1 MPTTTSVTLGNLIE
15 ETLDS
20 VYRSAERPSPVVVG
34 SNAIDDDADVTF
46 TLSAGSLDITD
57 RAEGPLG
64 ELLLVTGKSADAT
77 PIYTASRAYQNTTKA
92 DHPTGTI
99 FLKNPDFTRSQV
111 SRWIQRAVSS
121 IMNTE
126 LPYWESNQFSRH
138 PDFQYVE
145 LPADS
150 LKVLRVRY
158 FGLIEGRFAD
168 VGGWEFQE
176 VPTGLVSNGRIL
188 RTPAS
193 VSEDDKLIIDI
204 QRPYLFTGD
213 GEAAT
218 VPLPVAGQDIPVLY
232 AAAYGQSR
240 REVSRAELDKIEEW
254 NQDQAI
260 RAGVNL
266 RMIRDM
272 WGEVYRRVDEA
283 KRVHRMPK
291 TRPYQKIPTVW

>member
-1 MPTTTSVTLGNLIE
+1 MPTTTSVSLGSLIE

-20 VYRSAERPSPVVVG
+20 VYRSAERPTPVVVG
-34 SNAIDDDADVTF
+34 SNAIDDDSDTTF
-46 TLSAGSLDITD
+46 TLSAGSLNVTD
-57 RAEGPLG
+57 RVEGPLG
-64 ELLLVTGKSADAT
+64 ELMLVTAKSADAT
-77 PIYTASRAYQNTTKA
+77 PIYTASRGYQVTVKA

-126 LPYWESNQFSRH
+126 LPWWETKTYQRH
-138 PDFQYVE
+138 TDFQYIE

-150 LKVLRVRY
+150 LNVLRVRY
-158 FGLIEGRFAD
+158 FGLIEGRVSD

-176 VPTGLVSNGRIL
+176 VPTTLVASGRIL
-188 RTPAS
+188 RTSAAI
-193 VSEDDKLIIDI
+193 SEDDDLIVDV
-204 QRPYLFTGD
+204 QRPYVFTGA
-213 GEAAT
+213 GEDAT
-218 VPLPVAGQDIPVLY
+218 VPLPVSGRDLPVLY

-283 KRVHRMPK
+283 KRNHRLPK
-291 TRPYQKIPTVW
+291 NRPYQKMPTVW

>member
-1 MPTTTSVTLGNLIE
+1 MPTTTSVTLGTLIE

-20 VYRSAERPSPVVVG
+20 VYRSAERPTPVVVG
-34 SNAIDDDADVTF
+34 SNAIDNDSDTTF
-46 TLSAGSLDITD
+46 TLSAGTLDVTD

-64 ELLLVTGKSADAT
+64 ELMLVTAKSADAT

-92 DHPTGTI
+92 DHPTGTV

-126 LPYWESNQFSRH
+126 LPWWETKTYSKH
-138 PDFQYVE
+138 PDFQYIE

-150 LKVLRVRY
+150 LQVLRVRY
-158 FGLIEGRFAD
+158 FGLIEGRLSD
-168 VGGWEFQE
+168 VGGWQFQE
-176 VPTGLVSNGRIL
+176 VPSTIVASERALRVSAAIS
-188 RTPAS
+188 A
-193 VSEDDKLIIDI
+193 DDDLIVDV
-204 QRPYLFTGD
+204 QRPYVFTGT
-213 GEAAT
+213 GEDAT
-218 VPLPVAGQDIPVLY
+218 VDLPVAGQDIPVLY

-266 RMIRDM
+266 RMIRDL

-283 KRVHRMPK
+283 KHVHRLPK
-291 TRPYQKIPTVW
+291 TRPYNKMPKVW

>member
-1 MPTTTSVTLGNLIE
+1 MPTTTSVTLGALIE

-20 VYRSAERPSPVVVG
+20 VYRSAERPTPVVVG
-34 SNAIDDDADVTF
+34 SNAIDNDSDVTF
-46 TLSAGSLDITD
+46 SLSAGSLDVTD

-64 ELLLVTGKSADAT
+64 ELMLVTAKSTDAT
-77 PIYTASRAYQNTTKA
+77 PIYTASRGYQSTTKA
-92 DHPTGTI
+92 NHPTGTV

-126 LPYWESNQFSRH
+126 LPYWETTTFSRH
-138 PDFQYVE
+138 ATKQYIE

-158 FGLIEGRFAD
+158 LGLLEGRFSD

-176 VPTGLVSNGRIL
+176 VPTPLVSSGRIL

-193 VSEDDKLIIDI
+193 VSVDDDLIVDV
-204 QRPYLFTGD
+204 QRPYVFTGT
-213 GEAAT
+213 GETAT

-232 AAAYGQSR
+232 ASAYGQSR

-283 KRVHRMPK
+283 KRVHRLPI
-291 TRPYQKIPTVW
+291 TRPYNKMAKVW

>member
-1 MPTTTSVTLGNLIE
+1 MPTTTSVTLGALIE

-20 VYRSAERPSPVVVG
+20 VYRSAERPTPVVVG
-34 SNAIDDDADVTF
+34 ANAIDNDADITF
-46 TLSAGSLDITD
+46 TLSAGSLDVTD

-64 ELLLVTGKSADAT
+64 ELMLVTAKSNDAT
-77 PIYTASRAYQNTTKA
+77 PIYTVSRAYQATTKA
-92 DHPTGTI
+92 DHPTGTV
-99 FLKNPDFTRSQV
+99 FLKNPDFTRAQV
-111 SRWIQRAVSS
+111 KRWIQRAVSS

-126 LPYWESNQFSRH
+126 LPFWTTDEYARH
-138 PDFQYVE
+138 VDFQYIE
-145 LPADS
+145 LPDDS

-158 FGLIEGRFAD
+158 FGLIEGRFSD

-176 VPTGLVSNGRIL
+176 VPTNLVPSGRVL
-188 RTPAS
+188 R
-193 VSEDDKLIIDI
+193 VSAAISTDDTLIVDV
-204 QRPYLFTGD
+204 QRPYVFTGA
-213 GEAAT
+213 GEDAT
-218 VPLPVAGQDIPVLY
+218 VPLPVSGQDIPVLY

-283 KRVHRMPK
+283 KRNHRMPK
-291 TRPYQKIPTVW
+291 TRPYQKMPTVW